1 MLFSILMC
9 VPLQFNAFPGHLKIK
24 VSRNTVFEDSFDQI
38 MRMQPCDLRRKL
50 YITFNGE
57 VGLDYGGLTR

>member
-9 VPLQFNAFPGHLKIK
+9 VPLQDNKLHGHLKIK

-38 MRMQPCDLRRKL
+38 MGMQPQDLRHKL
-50 YITFNGE
+50 NITFNGE
-57 VGLDYGGLTR
+57 VGLDFGGLTR